1 MNKYSDE
8 LKIII
13 LSELNAK
20 VPVLALSK
28 KYNISRNTIYRWIHE
43 KELEPIENTAKD
55 KEIKRLKSRIERLK
69 EIIQIIKE
77 ANCLPSAPLKEKL
90 YALERI

>member
-8 LKIII
+8 LKATI
-13 LSELNAK
+13 LTELNAK

-43 KELEPIENTAKD
+43 KKLEPIENTAKD

-77 ANCLPSAPLKEKL
+77 ANCLSSAPLK
-90 YALERI
+90 RDIIRS